1 MVMIRNSIE
10 TTRKSIE
17 DINEQIGGSERA
29 DLSKLEAI
37 RQGVEG
43 RIVRVMAE
51 RLMVGGEIVEREL
64 ECGQRKARREQL
76 QRVEGQKT
84 ELAERV
90 ELALRT
96 YEALDQVKQE
106 FTGEVKT
113 RLSHDASEV
122 FGRLL
127 DEEGRSMLRKIV
139 VQDDY
144 SLQVLDPWG
153 KPFLANIS
161 AGQRQVAS
169 IAFILALASA
179 AAGGEVLEMP
189 LFMDT
194 PFGKLSWQHREN
206 LISLIPGAAT
216 QWVLLAT
223 DTELGRRE
231 ASLLSRGG
239 AWGKFHVLES
249 QPDGSTRVRE
259 HSVSE
264 ALSLLRNSEED
275 S

>member
-1 MVMIRNSIE
+1 
-10 TTRKSIE
+10 
-17 DINEQIGGSERA
+17 
-29 DLSKLEAI
+29 
-37 RQGVEG
+37 
-43 RIVRVMAE
+43 
-51 RLMVGGEIVEREL
+51 
-64 ECGQRKARREQL
+64 
-76 QRVEGQKT
+76 
-84 ELAERV
+84 
-90 ELALRT
+90 
-96 YEALDQVKQE
+96 
-106 FTGEVKT
+106 
-113 RLSHDASEV
+113 
-122 FGRLL
+122 
-127 DEEGRSMLRKIV
+127 
-139 VQDDY
+139 
-144 SLQVLDPWG
+144 
-153 KPFLANIS
+153 
-161 AGQRQVAS
+161 
-169 IAFILALASA
+169 
-179 AAGGEVLEMP
+179 MP